1 MEGMRP
7 VGYDR
12 QRLEDSHRQMKNLL
26 VGAAKEQKGLLQEKS
41 AADGEEEKRFYRELL
56 SEKEKQNQKQR
67 VAHMKKGLTITE
79 AKMKQKQQKKRQLT
93 AVAVTSACLSDGN
106 SSVASSSRADGANE
120 GEDEYIQTVL
130 ADGGEDRP

>member
-1 MEGMRP
+1 
-7 VGYDR
+7 
-12 QRLEDSHRQMKNLL
+12 
-26 VGAAKEQKGLLQEKS
+26 
-41 AADGEEEKRFYRELL
+41 
-56 SEKEKQNQKQR
+56 
-67 VAHMKKGLTITE
+67 MKKGLTITE